1 MKAVVLEI
9 RKNEAAVLCK
19 DGQIVKIRRSGLTVG
34 DSIEISDAEICPDR
48 KVVFY
53 KKLRQYGSVA
63 AAAALLLGFGGSHV
77 YNTAIACSYVSL
89 DINPSIEYTLN
100 RQDCVLDVTAVNE
113 DAQEIV
119 EQLKEQGIKKEPL
132 ADAIS
137 MTADLLQE
145 NGYITEDETDY
156 ILINVSSDSDKKSK
170 SLKKEAQSVFDK
182 LNTENEDNIHLTM
195 TESTVSE
202 RKEARE
208 LGISAGE
215 YKEIKA
221 IGDEDVSKYKDMK
234 VKDLLENSGELP
246 ISSSDSKQ
254 AETSQKEPKSNSDSK
269 SEKKNENSGQSNGSR
284 TSAND
289 DQKSS
294 RQESQQNDQN
304 STNNNTESGQNSRS
318 KETTENQPSQNIDQN
333 STNQNNTRD
342 DTGNNAGQ
350 TRTEQSNTDNNTG
363 NFGQPSDNSHM
374 EDAQNSTPQQNPE
387 GTANEADQNQQGV
400 KGGF

>member
-19 DGQIVKIRRSGLTVG
+19 DGQIVKIRRTGLTIG
-34 DSIEISDAEICPDR
+34 DTIDISDAEICPDK

-63 AAAALLLGFGGSHV
+63 AAAALLLGFGGNHI

-156 ILINVSSDSDKKSK
+156 ILINVSSDSGKKSE
-170 SLKKEAQSVFDK
+170 SLKKEAQRVFDK
-182 LNTENEDNIHLTM
+182 LNIENEDNIHLTM

-234 VKDLLENSGELP
+234 VKDLLENSSQSN
-246 ISSSDSKQ
+246 SSKEAVKNTDDSQKNEQKNIPKGNVQSNQQEKEAKSTEVKENTETREDTNKQSLSDSDQSITDQGNTEQNIQNWNSTGQNENGQ
-254 AETSQKEPKSNSDSK
+254 AE
-269 SEKKNENSGQSNGSR
+269 
-284 TSAND
+284 
-289 DQKSS
+289 
-294 RQESQQNDQN
+294 QQ
-304 STNNNTESGQNSRS
+304 
-318 KETTENQPSQNIDQN
+318 
-333 STNQNNTRD
+333 
-342 DTGNNAGQ
+342 
-350 TRTEQSNTDNNTG
+350 NTDNNTG
-363 NFGQPSDNSHM
+363 NFGQSSDNSHV
-374 EDAQNSTPQQNPE
+374 EDSQDSVPQQNQDNGGAGVNRQEPE
-387 GTANEADQNQQGV
+387 TLE
-400 KGGF
+400 

>member
-9 RKNEAAVLCK
+9 KKNEAAVLCK
-19 DGQIVKIRRSGLTVG
+19 DGQIVKIRRTGLTIG
-34 DSIEISDAEICPDR
+34 DTIDISDAEICPDK

-234 VKDLLENSGELP
+234 VKELLENSGELP

-254 AETSQKEPKSNSDSK
+254 AETSRKESKSNSDSK
-269 SEKKNENSGQSNGSR
+269 SEKKNENASQSNGSR
-284 TSAND
+284 VNTND
-289 DQKSS
+289 DQKNS
-294 RQESQQNDQN
+294 RQGLQQNNQN
-304 STNNNTESGQNSRS
+304 NTNNNTKADQNSRA
-318 KETTENQPSQNIDQN
+318 KETTEDQPSQNIDQN
-333 STNQNNTRD
+333 STNQNDTGDN
-342 DTGNNAGQ
+342 TGNNAGQ
-350 TRTEQSNTDNNTG
+350 TRAEQPNTDNNTG
-363 NFGQPSDNSHM
+363 NFGQPSDNSHV
-374 EDAQNSTPQQNPE
+374 EDAQNSAPQQNPE
-387 GTANEADQNQQGV
+387 ETANEAGQSQQGAN
-400 KGGF
+400 GGF

>member
-19 DGQIVKIRRSGLTVG
+19 DGQIVKIRRNGLAVG
-34 DSIEISDAEICPDR
+34 DSIDISDAEICPDK

-63 AAAALLLGFGGSHV
+63 AAAALLLGFGGNHI

-113 DAQEIV
+113 DAEEIV
-119 EQLKEQGIKKEPL
+119 EQLKEQGIKKESL
-132 ADAIS
+132 SDAIS
-137 MTADLLQE
+137 MTAELLQE
-145 NGYITEDETDY
+145 NGYITDDETDY
-156 ILINVSSDSDKKSK
+156 ILINVASDSDKKSE
-170 SLKKEAQSVFDK
+170 SLKKEAQSVFDRM
-182 LNTENEDNIHLTM
+182 NIDYEENIHLTM

-234 VKDLLENSGELP
+234 VKELLETSGELP
-246 ISSSDSKQ
+246 SSSSDSKQ
-254 AETSQKEPKSNSDSK
+254 AETFGKESKTNSDSK
-269 SEKKNENSGQSNGSR
+269 TENKNENSSQSNSEKD
-284 TSAND
+284 TVKDADNN
-289 DQKSS
+289 QKSS
-294 RQESQQNDQN
+294 RQESQKNDQN
-304 STNNNTESGQNSRS
+304 GTNNNTEVGQNSRA
-318 KETTENQPSQNIDQN
+318 KQTTENQSSQNTDQ
-333 STNQNNTRD
+333 SSINQNDTRD
-342 DTGNNAGQ
+342 DTGQ
-350 TRTEQSNTDNNTG
+350 TRTEQSKTDNNTG
-363 NFGQPSDNSHM
+363 NFGQSSGNSHV
-374 EDAQNSTPQQNPE
+374 EDAQDSTLQQNPE
-387 GTANEADQNQQGV
+387 GTANEAGQNQQGPN
-400 KGGF
+400 GGF

>member
-63 AAAALLLGFGGSHV
+63 AAAALLLGFGGNHI

-100 RQDCVLDVTAVNE
+100 RQDRVLDVTAVNE

-132 ADAIS
+132 ADAIF

-156 ILINVSSDSDKKSK
+156 ILINVSSDSDKKSE
-170 SLKKEAQSVFDK
+170 SLKKEARSVFDR
-182 LNTENEDNIHLTM
+182 LNIENEDNIHLTM

-234 VKDLLENSGELP
+234 VKDLLENS
-246 ISSSDSKQ
+246 SQSDSSRN
-254 AETSQKEPKSNSDSK
+254 TS
-269 SEKKNENSGQSNGSR
+269 
-284 TSAND
+284 D

-294 RQESQQNDQN
+294 RQESQQNDQS
-304 STNNNTESGQNSRS
+304 STNNDAEANQKPRS
-318 KETTENQPSQNIDQN
+318 KETTEDQPSRNTDQN
-333 STNQNNTRD
+333 SANQNDAGNDAGNKTE
-342 DTGNNAGQ
+342 NNAEQ
-350 TRTEQSNTDNNTG
+350 THKEQSNSDNNDTG
-363 NFGQPSDNSHM
+363 NFGQPSGNSHV
-374 EDAQNSTPQQNPE
+374 EDVQNPEPQQNAD
-387 GTANEADQNQQGV
+387 GNEAGQNQQEPN
-400 KGGF
+400 GGF

>member
-1 MKAVVLEI
+1 M
-9 RKNEAAVLCK
+9 
-19 DGQIVKIRRSGLTVG
+19 
-34 DSIEISDAEICPDR
+34 
-48 KVVFY
+48 VFY
-53 KKLRQYGSVA
+53 KKFRQYGSVA
-63 AAAALLLGFGGSHV
+63 AAAALLLGFGGSHI

-156 ILINVSSDSDKKSK
+156 ILINVSSDSDQKSE

-234 VKDLLENSGELP
+234 VKDLLQNSGELP
-246 ISSSDSKQ
+246 ISSSDSKP
-254 AETSQKEPKSNSDSK
+254 AETYGKESKSNSGSK
-269 SEKKNENSGQSNGSR
+269 SEKKDENSSQSNGS
-284 TSAND
+284 SDAVKDANPD
-289 DQKSS
+289 DAQKSI

-304 STNNNTESGQNSRS
+304 STNNNTEAGQDSRS
-318 KETTENQPSQNIDQN
+318 KETTENQPSQNTDQN

-350 TRTEQSNTDNNTG
+350 TRTEQSNIDNNTG
-363 NFGQPSDNSHM
+363 NFGQPSDNSHV
-374 EDAQNSTPQQNPE
+374 EDAPNSTPQQNPE
-387 GTANEADQNQQGV
+387 GPANEAGQNREGAN
-400 KGGF
+400 GGF

>member
-1 MKAVVLEI
+1 M
-9 RKNEAAVLCK
+9 
-19 DGQIVKIRRSGLTVG
+19 
-34 DSIEISDAEICPDR
+34 
-48 KVVFY
+48 
-53 KKLRQYGSVA
+53 
-63 AAAALLLGFGGSHV
+63 
-77 YNTAIACSYVSL
+77 
-89 DINPSIEYTLN
+89 
-100 RQDCVLDVTAVNE
+100 LDVTAVNE

-208 LGISAGE
+208 FGISAGE

-254 AETSQKEPKSNSDSK
+254 AETSQKESTSNFDNR
-269 SEKKNENSGQSNGSR
+269 SEKKDENSSQSNGSR
-284 TSAND
+284 DASKDATTDD

-304 STNNNTESGQNSRS
+304 STNNNTEAGQNSRS
-318 KETTENQPSQNIDQN
+318 KETIENQPFQNTEQN
-333 STNQNNTRD
+333 STNQNDTRD

-363 NFGQPSDNSHM
+363 NFGQSSGNSHV
-374 EDAQNSTPQQNPE
+374 EDAQNSAPQKNPE
-387 GTANEADQNQQGV
+387 GTTNEAGPNQQGENR
-400 KGGF
+400 GF